1 MSAMPVVWCTDPNS
15 ESKKPT
21 AFALHGIQLQGNLS
35 ELQVLALRELVS
47 AAAEGRLLIPT
58 DGATVQLDCGISIG
72 SAIVKDKQTQKPRNE
87 AEESG
92 VIKILSPINQS
103 VEIKNKPELHQSCT
117 GNDSCITIDRLF
129 SANTFCSH
137 PPALRPAP
145 DPPAD
150 TEGPEPKYSD
160 DIYHNPPPPN
170 HYDELY
176 AFLCC
181 AKCISDPAVSRLHA
195 IASGNYQHRRPHIT
209 SHRSKLSLDHVTYV
223 TNRYLQKNARHH
235 NRKQP
240 RKATNTWSL
249 KKLKLA
255 LGSSSSRLSHQHNGK
270 EQRRKEVESPLYA
283 MVKKGSL
290 HKILPLQES
299 FEVRKEEIENGCSF
313 ANLDH
318 DLAQE
323 NVLPEVNSNTS
334 SRKTSFDSSC
344 TEHGSTDS
352 GFIEMQ
358 NRISANAVDAAP
370 EVLSGSV
377 FPNTKHLLG
386 EEYQPS
392 SLQFNVKE
400 CLALKSRNRRKSY
413 EEFKAIFKKPSS
425 PVPRTQPS
433 TEPISVI
440 KPTPRPVEKVKSR
453 RKSYEEFKQL
463 VKECDAALTEQRL
476 QRKNSK
482 RHCRKSSSPALD
494 PNSPERKSLLFSH
507 NEDSHKDSFSAT
519 PNDTN
524 ICGTIYDIL
533 HRRISS
539 PSLSSSISQNKEA
552 PVKRLSSR
560 ALYDK
565 MLSYGTLYDIVQQ
578 KQEDGTYQ
586 KYDQYMTYGT
596 IYEILQRKSEDYE
609 VFQRKRALSDKCIK
623 RGLARFA
630 TGTKYNTLNFGTIYD
645 ILQRKQA
652 FLSEVRPSAVANSR
666 FSVKKVSEDVLNT
679 TVTETVA
686 VSKAIPVVATPEY
699 SETKPSKK
707 ATRIRRFSNILSY
720 TPRHSSNE
728 SPRFSIENIPPSIAE
743 ILDPTAAEVQQELY
757 SRLRRNTSADIVTT
771 NNTKS
776 LKSASDPP
784 TMHTRKLGLGLN
796 QCDELQQLKCDKNS
810 NSDSRQQ
817 QQVVDFTMNNTCVE
831 RSMSITTRKALWR
844 KDKSRRLSEF
854 TRGEFLNEKL

>member
-15 ESKKPT
+15 QSKKPT

-35 ELQVLALRELVS
+35 ERQVLALRELVN

-72 SAIVKDKQTQKPRNE
+72 SAIVKDKQTVKANDEMVETKETARI
-87 AEESG
+87 ESVVSTDDKRQEPQLCPG
-92 VIKILSPINQS
+92 D
-103 VEIKNKPELHQSCT
+103 
-117 GNDSCITIDRLF
+117 DSCISIDRLF

-137 PPALRPAP
+137 LPPVRSVP
-145 DPPAD
+145 DPPAT
-150 TEGPEPKYSD
+150 TERLEPKYSD

-195 IASGNYQHRRPHIT
+195 IAGGNYRDRRTPIVNY
-209 SHRSKLSLDHVTYV
+209 RSKLSIDHVTYV
-223 TNRYLQKNARHH
+223 TNRYLQKNASRHH
-235 NRKQP
+235 HRKQA
-240 RKATNTWSL
+240 RKVANTWSL
-249 KKLKLA
+249 KRLKLA
-255 LGSSSSRLSHQHNGK
+255 IGSTSGKFVHQHHHCK
-270 EQRRKEVESPLYA
+270 EMRRREVESPLYA
-283 MVKKGSL
+283 MVKKGTL
-290 HKILPLQES
+290 HKALPVAETVVES
-299 FEVRKEEIENGCSF
+299 PADNDTINECPVDEPSAEIMFVE
-313 ANLDH
+313 
-318 DLAQE
+318 
-323 NVLPEVNSNTS
+323 PPSNNS

-358 NRISANAVDAAP
+358 NRLGANVTETTPEEHVDPIASDADNLDD
-370 EVLSGSV
+370 E
-377 FPNTKHLLG
+377 
-386 EEYQPS
+386 PS
-392 SLQFNVKE
+392 SLQFNVKQ
-400 CLALKSRNRRKSY
+400 CLALKSKNRRKSY
-413 EEFKAIFKKPSS
+413 EEFKAIFKKPTT
-425 PVPRTQPS
+425 PVPQLQPS
-433 TEPISVI
+433 A
-440 KPTPRPVEKVKSR
+440 KPVTMVKTTSIPAEKVKSR

-463 VKECDAALTEQRL
+463 VKECDAALTEQRM

-482 RHCRKSSSPALD
+482 RHCRKSSAPVNSTVESTHESPA
-494 PNSPERKSLLFSH
+494 
-507 NEDSHKDSFSAT
+507 AT
-519 PNDTN
+519 KDTN
-524 ICGTIYDIL
+524 KCGTIYDIL
-533 HRRISS
+533 QRKISA
-539 PSLSSSISQNKEA
+539 PALCAANPQHPEA

-652 FLSEVRPSAVANSR
+652 FLGECESPQVMPTSR
-666 FSVKKVSEDVLNT
+666 FSVKKVSEDVLHET
-679 TVTETVA
+679 PDAPTVSTPKASPALA
-686 VSKAIPVVATPEY
+686 VPDCIES
-699 SETKPSKK
+699 KPSKK
-707 ATRIRRFSNILSY
+707 PTRIRRFSNILSY
-720 TPRHSSNE
+720 TPRHSPLE
-728 SPRFSIENIPPSIAE
+728 APRFSLENIPPPIAE
-743 ILDPTAAEVQQELY
+743 VLDASAVDAQQELY
-757 SRLRRNTSADIVTT
+757 SRVHRTTATEVVAPFESTKPTT
-771 NNTKS
+771 NDRPRVHGRKFS
-776 LKSASDPP
+776 LQP
-784 TMHTRKLGLGLN
+784 N
-796 QCDELQQLKCDKNS
+796 QCQVPRSMMNQAFGGPSTVGKCD

-817 QQVVDFTMNNTCVE
+817 VMPVNNKDSSATSANNNTASVE

-854 TRGEFLNEKL
+854 TRGEFLNEKA